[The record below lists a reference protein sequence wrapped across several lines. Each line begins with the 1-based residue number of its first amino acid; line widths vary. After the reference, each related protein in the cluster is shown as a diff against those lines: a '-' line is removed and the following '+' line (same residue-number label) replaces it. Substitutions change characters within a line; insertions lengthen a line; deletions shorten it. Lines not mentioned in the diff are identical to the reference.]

1 MDVVQSAAGIAMP
14 LCRSVSTTVSILC
27 GSLRGKVQAWTIRPG
42 QISGRFLRPLL
53 HSLQAYQI

>member
-14 LCRSVSTTVSILC
+14 LCRSVSTVSILC

-42 QISGRFLRPLL
+42 QISVRFLRPLL